1 MPEPTLMRK
10 LFNCTDKES
19 IMCEVGKLSEE
30 EAKVALNMVLIL
42 WRRDIKTNKE
52 IDSNR
57 RKRIEELEE
66 QLAAQNNK

>member
-19 IMCEVGKLSEE
+19 IMCEVSKLSEE
-30 EAKVALNMVLIL
+30 EAKVALSMVLIL

-66 QLAAQNNK
+66 QLAAQNNE

>member
-1 MPEPTLMRK
+1 MR
-10 LFNCTDKES
+10 
-19 IMCEVGKLSEE
+19 EVGKLSEE

-66 QLAAQNNK
+66 QLAAQNNE